1 MDKNYKQKV
10 KDIVFAIAL
19 LILADALIALGI
31 VSFLFVATRIPVKMG
46 INISWLCFGVI
57 GVYILDK
64 AIFKKQLRL
73 IFLRPIQKMRE
84 KKMRRE
90 ANLHRYEMVKVRMA
104 NREYRQNHK
113 PYYELAE
120 KTCE

>member
-46 INISWLCFGVI
+46 INISWLCFGVL
-57 GVYILDK
+57 GVYFLDK

-73 IFLRPIQKMRE
+73 IFLRPIQKMRD
-84 KKMRRE
+84 KRMRRA
-90 ANLHRYEMVKVRMA
+90 ANLRRYELVKVRMA
-104 NREYRQNHK
+104 DHEYRKNNK
-113 PYYELAE
+113 PYYEIAE